1 MENFQEKV
9 YKNLGE
15 IDQDIVYLEQNQPDK
30 RTKEFKE
37 WVKDINYLFSLYN
50 KMAGSKIY
58 KLL

>member
-50 KMAGSKIY
+50 KMTGSKIY